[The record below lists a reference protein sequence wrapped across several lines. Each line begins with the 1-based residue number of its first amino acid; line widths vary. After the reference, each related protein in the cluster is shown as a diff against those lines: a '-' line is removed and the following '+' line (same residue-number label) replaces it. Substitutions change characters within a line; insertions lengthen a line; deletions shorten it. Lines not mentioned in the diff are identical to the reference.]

1 MREAHLTTTG
11 ARMNLEATNEMSP
24 QALILM
30 TGAENMCSYYLYRI
44 GLGLDSWTRQRF
56 AH

>member
-1 MREAHLTTTG
+1 
-11 ARMNLEATNEMSP
+11 MNLEATNEMSP